1 MVLVTCRRPLLHTNA
16 ASLSGLDVGG
26 ANDFEMKEY
35 KAKTLIHKGE
45 PVAENMLANGIF
57 ICGTPQLLAETATI
71 DGLKRYAELFDK
83 GSKIPLYPKQYF
95 DNLAECELVDVTVIV
110 HEKSDEK

>member
-1 MVLVTCRRPLLHTNA
+1 M
-16 ASLSGLDVGG
+16 GG
-26 ANDFEMKEY
+26 ANDFEMKKKY

-110 HEKSDEK
+110 HEKIDGK